1 MNPHKKDGI
10 PQGVFPVSLLKFS
23 DSRYPI
29 TANRQAKMRTKTVS
43 EPLNCI
49 T

>member
-1 MNPHKKDGI
+1 MKPHRKEGM
-10 PQGVFPVSLLKFS
+10 PQGVFPVSLRKFS
-23 DSRYPI
+23 DRRYPI
-29 TANRQAKMRTKTVS
+29 TANRQAKIRTKTVS